1 MNQMAPAEGRELVGV
16 QKPMQ
21 PVAGKFRDDDGIHQ
35 SGDDSD
41 ECDVQA
47 FVNHGRFSFHF
58 FPAAPEA
65 KQDAAGEMTL
75 RSANALLKRQGTP
88 SRRGGEMSHN
98 VVERRPPGELK
109 GKDL

>member
-21 PVAGKFRDDDGIHQ
+21 PVAGKFRDDGIHQ

-41 ECDVQA
+41 DCDVQA
-47 FVNHGRFSFHF
+47 FLNHGRFSFHF

-75 RSANALLKRQGTP
+75 RSAAPATRHAKP
-88 SRRGGEMSHN
+88 ARRGDVAQCRGEA
-98 VVERRPPGELK
+98 PPGELK

>member
-1 MNQMAPAEGRELVGV
+1 MMNQMAPAEGRELVGV

-21 PVAGKFRDDDGIHQ
+21 PVAGKFRDDGIHQ

-41 ECDVQA
+41 DCDVQA
-47 FVNHGRFSFHF
+47 FLNHGRFSFHF

-75 RSANALLKRQGTP
+75 RSANALLQRQGTP
-88 SRRGGEMSHN
+88 SRPGGEMSHS
-98 VVERRPPGELK
+98 VVERRPPAN
-109 GKDL
+109 

>member
-1 MNQMAPAEGRELVGV
+1 V
-16 QKPMQ
+16 Q
-21 PVAGKFRDDDGIHQ
+21 PVAGKFGDADGIHQ

-41 ECDVQA
+41 EWDVQA
-47 FVNHGRFSFHF
+47 FVNHGCFSFHF

-75 RSANALLKRQGTP
+75 GSANALLA
-88 SRRGGEMSHN
+88 RRGDVAQCRGEA
-98 VVERRPPGELK
+98 PPGELK

>member
-1 MNQMAPAEGRELVGV
+1 MAPAEGRELVAV

-35 SGDDSD
+35 SGDNSD

-58 FPAAPEA
+58 F
-65 KQDAAGEMTL
+65 
-75 RSANALLKRQGTP
+75 
-88 SRRGGEMSHN
+88 RRLPKPNRMPL
-98 VVERRPPGELK
+98 VR
-109 GKDL
+109 